1 MHYLALLI
9 GPQQERTP
17 DEAAQE
23 LTDYLNFQAKAASA
37 IRAGDAL
44 YPEADSVRITGGP
57 DTPVITD
64 GPFAEGAE
72 VANGY
77 YVLEADNLDD
87 ALALARDIPET
98 KRGAVEVWPLVHCS
112 QEFGGQGSTS
122 WLALLLEPREGA
134 FDPGSPEWE
143 AVAAQHGV
151 FSEKASGH
159 IKIAGPLHP
168 PSTATTV
175 RVRDGETVLT
185 DGPYVEGTEIANGF
199 YVLATDG
206 RDQAIELASQ
216 LPASA
221 VQLRQLTGVSGF

>member
-1 MHYLALLI
+1 MYYLALLI

-17 DEAAQE
+17 EEAALE
-23 LTDYLNFQAKAASA
+23 LTDYLNFHAKASSA
-37 IRAGDAL
+37 IRTGDAL

-57 DTPVITD
+57 DAPVITD

-87 ALALARDIPET
+87 ALALARDIPEA
-98 KRGAVEVWPLVHCS
+98 KRGAVEVWPLVDCS
-112 QEFGGQGSTS
+112 QEFGGQGSTG
-122 WLALLLEPREGA
+122 WLALLLEPQERA
-134 FDPGSPEWE
+134 YVPGSAEWE

-151 FSEKASGH
+151 FGEKASGH

-175 RVRDGETVLT
+175 RVRDGEVLLT
-185 DGPYVEGTEIANGF
+185 DGPYIEGSEIANGF
-199 YVLATDG
+199 YVLATED
-206 RDQAIELASQ
+206 RDTAIELAAQ
-216 LPASA
+216 IPASA
-221 VQLRQLTGVSGF
+221 VHLRQLTGVSGL